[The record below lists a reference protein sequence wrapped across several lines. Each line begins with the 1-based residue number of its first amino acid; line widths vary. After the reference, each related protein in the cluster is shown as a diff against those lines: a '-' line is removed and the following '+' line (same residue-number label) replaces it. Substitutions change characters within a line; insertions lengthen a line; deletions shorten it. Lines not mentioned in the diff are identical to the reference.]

1 MMDVS
6 LSINRGTMKLLKF
19 GLRFWIT
26 LTSLVSFV
34 AGWIMLAHA
43 PKPNQQ
49 NSAYGTISSSSIP
62 TLEPL
67 PPLSDFNA
75 GDIDTQDQPFSLF
88 QQSRPSFGFRPT
100 FRTGGS

>member
-1 MMDVS
+1 
-6 LSINRGTMKLLKF
+6 MKLLKF

-26 LTSLVSFV
+26 LTSVVSFIG
-34 AGWIMLAHA
+34 GWIMLAHA

-49 NSAYGTISSSSIP
+49 NSAYTNLSIASAAPVP

-75 GDIDTQDQPFSLF
+75 GGGSDQNQTFF
-88 QQSRPSFGFRPT
+88 QQQPSFGFRPT

>member
-1 MMDVS
+1 
-6 LSINRGTMKLLKF
+6 MKILKF

-26 LTSLVSFV
+26 LTSAVTFV
-34 AGWIMLAHA
+34 TGWIMLAHA
-43 PKPNQQ
+43 PKPDQQ
-49 NSAYGTISSSSIP
+49 SSLFSSISSSSVP

-75 GDIDTQDQPFSLF
+75 NGNDLQSQSWFSL
-88 QQSRPSFGFRPT
+88 QPSPRTFRPM

>member
-1 MMDVS
+1 
-6 LSINRGTMKLLKF
+6 MKILKF

-26 LTSLVSFV
+26 LTSAVTFV
-34 AGWIMLAHA
+34 TGWIMLAHA
-43 PKPNQQ
+43 PKPDQQ
-49 NSAYGTISSSSIP
+49 SSLFSSISSSSVP

-75 GDIDTQDQPFSLF
+75 NGNDLQSQSWFSFQPSP
-88 QQSRPSFGFRPT
+88 RTFRPM

>member
-1 MMDVS
+1 
-6 LSINRGTMKLLKF
+6 MKLLKL

-26 LTSLVSFV
+26 LTSVASFV

-43 PKPNQQ
+43 PKPDQQ
-49 NSAYGTISSSSIP
+49 NSAYTAVSSSTVP

-67 PPLSDFNA
+67 PPLSDFNSS
-75 GDIDTQDQPFSLF
+75 GNDTQSQPFSLF
-88 QQSRPSFGFRPT
+88 QPRQNFGFRPT

>member
-1 MMDVS
+1 
-6 LSINRGTMKLLKF
+6 MKLLKF

-26 LTSLVSFV
+26 FTSVVSFV

-43 PKPNQQ
+43 PKPDQQ
-49 NSAYGTISSSSIP
+49 NSAYTSISSSVP

-67 PPLSDFNA
+67 PPLSDFNSNGNDA
-75 GDIDTQDQPFSLF
+75 QSQPFSLF
-88 QQSRPSFGFRPT
+88 QQRPSFGFRPT